1 MAQNLV
7 NREQVWT
14 QKLDVEEVARD
25 IAAGLEDS
33 NHSEAGSDDGPEV
46 QQLPDQVWEY
56 PLTRKEQHLRLNK
69 MQDMAR
75 LDAESTS
82 LQNCRELRTEKG
94 KRIWCEGEAKELKKR
109 NEELMEEKARRY
121 VAFAQMV
128 KIVDQALATN
138 PNVTAETM
146 LAWAEIRKMGCPGEK
161 AKSWRVNRKDATK
174 TDRASSSTASTRAST
189 SDDAHPELD
198 DIEEEEEAEM
208 DDVKTQALFVQRAT
222 ALLET
227 LDRQERLPAPP
238 AAAAAAA
245 AAAAPPAAA
254 QQQPVLA
261 IMEYPTIWSR
271 TKGVLVDLFQ
281 PFETELNETE

>member
-33 NHSEAGSDDGPEV
+33 IGSEAGSDDGPEV

-82 LQNCRELRTEKG
+82 MMNCRELRSTKA
-94 KRIWCEGEAKELKKR
+94 KLVYCEEAVKAHKQETKELK
-109 NEELMEEKARRY
+109 EVDSRRY
-121 VAFAQMV
+121 VAFGQMV
-128 KIVDQALATN
+128 KIVDQALALC

-146 LAWAEIRKMGCPGEK
+146 AAWAEIRKMGCPG
-161 AKSWRVNRKDATK
+161 AKTKRDRVPRKDATK

-198 DIEEEEEAEM
+198 DIEEEEPQV
-208 DDVKTQALFVQRAT
+208 DDVKEQALFMQRAT

-245 AAAAPPAAA
+245 AAAPPAAA
-254 QQQPVLA
+254 QQQEPVLA

-281 PFETELNETE
+281 PFETESGETE